1 MDLYA
6 DGIMRKLGE
15 QVPRID
21 KEKDFSEVRGNFDS
35 NSFVTAVVDH
45 IRVKEALGNEL
56 LDRLAR

>member
-1 MDLYA
+1 MHFTLEHDLDLYA

-45 IRVKEALGNEL
+45 IRVKEA
-56 LDRLAR
+56 RI